1 MKKVPIFLSVQTAWW
16 GRVIWKRV
24 RNPSFFSQK
33 RKHSQVIYTRKSLL
47 PVAASLYNLLLTD

>member
-1 MKKVPIFLSVQTAWW
+1 M
-16 GRVIWKRV
+16 

-33 RKHSQVIYTRKSLL
+33 QKNPQVIYTSMGLL